1 MHLALPATL
10 AGVAA
15 GILLADAGLGSAVWV
30 AVALGGGGA
39 AAALLVGRPAVAVPL
54 AAVALGLVVG
64 GWRGAMVPMP
74 SGAGSVSG
82 LVGRGEIQIAG
93 RVTDDPR
100 PRAGT
105 QQVVLDRVVVRTGD
119 GRTLPV
125 DGRLL
130 AWLPRSVAPLV
141 SDTVVFRAAVEAP
154 EAFDGFDY
162 PAYLARQGIGGIAR
176 TRTASVLPA
185 SGADLARLAAEL
197 RQTLLRGL
205 NSVIPEP
212 EAALGAGILLG
223 VRSSI
228 APQIQDAFAVAGLTH
243 VVAISG
249 WNIAIVAALVAA
261 AARPLERR
269 RGGRFSAAIA
279 AGATVTG
286 YVLLTGAS
294 PSVVRAALMAAAMLV
309 ARLGGSRA
317 HAASALALAA
327 LVMLLAAPSVLWD
340 VGFQLSGLATAG
352 LIWFAAPLETRF
364 AGWPAWVR
372 EPMALTLAAQLTT
385 LPIVVGNF
393 ERLSLVSP
401 LANIVVVPIVPL
413 VMLACALVAPLGALD
428 AVLHIPLISDA
439 ALFVAGGGAWLTLR
453 AMIVAGQ
460 VAAAVPLASIPLSA
474 PPLLAGAW
482 YPALWWAAR
491 RMGSSE
497 PEAPAGPV
505 PAIPA
510 RSARG
515 GRGASLHRLRVALA
529 TAATQIARPAV
540 GVGALGTLLAV
551 TALIGL
557 PDGRLHVIALDIG
570 QGDAILVRAP
580 SGATLLVDGGPDP
593 ELLLRRLGERLPWWQ
608 RRIDVV
614 LLTHPH
620 EDHVAGLVAVLER
633 YRVGLILEPG
643 HEYPNPTYDR
653 FVSLARAEPDATHA
667 LARAGQLLRLD
678 PVSRLSIVYPSSA
691 DAAAALP
698 DGDINNGSVVA
709 ELRSGRFS
717 ALLTGDAEMPVEE
730 MLLARGAVGA
740 VDLLKVGHHGSTS
753 STGEAFLAAL
763 QPGVALISVGAD
775 NDYGHPHAAT
785 LEHLAAVG
793 GLEVHRT
800 DLEGNVEVVSDG
812 TSYRVQTAAGAGAW
826 RRTGS
831 VRAAAGRVRPPVA
844 STPGSIGPWLSSG
857 DRVCLERRS
866 GSPFRFGGYSCA
878 GGARRHTDT
887 WRSTPSASAPLPG
900 WCSSP
905 SAEWCSPFARP
916 LRVHPERRSGCC
928 FLSALAGGALAAH
941 NIAGGLSDG
950 SFSMPGL
957 VLASFSAGQLAVI
970 ILGAIASR
978 DRSRAEDIEAANA
991 RPGVT
996 PSG

>member
-15 GILLADAGLGSAVWV
+15 GILMADAGLGPV
-30 AVALGGGGA
+30 AFVLAILGVGIAG
-39 AAALLVGRPAVAVPL
+39 AALLIGRPAAAVPL
-54 AAVALGLVVG
+54 TAVVLGLVVG
-64 GWRGAMVPMP
+64 GLRGAALPMP
-74 SGAGSVSG
+74 TGAGSVSG

-105 QQVVLDRVVVRTGD
+105 EQVVLDRVVVRIGD
-119 GRTLPV
+119 GRTWQV

-130 AWLPRSVAPLV
+130 AWLPRSVSPLV

-176 TRTASVLPA
+176 TRAAHVLPA
-185 SGADLARLAAEL
+185 SGTDLARLAAEL
-197 RQTLLRGL
+197 RQALLRGL
-205 NSVIPEP
+205 NAVIPEP

-228 APQIQDAFAVAGLTH
+228 APQVQDAFAAAGLTH

-269 RGGRFSAAIA
+269 RGGRFSAAVA
-279 AGATVTG
+279 AGMTVTG

-327 LVMLLAAPSVLWD
+327 LLMLLAAPSVLWD

-352 LIWFAAPLETRF
+352 LIWFAAPLEARF
-364 AGWPAWVR
+364 ARWPAWVR

-401 LANIVVVPIVPL
+401 LANVVVVPIVPL
-413 VMLACALVAPLGALD
+413 VMLACAVVAPLGALD
-428 AVLHIPLISDA
+428 AAVHVPLVSDA
-439 ALFVAGGGAWLTLR
+439 ALLVTGGSAWLTLR

-460 VAAAVPLASIPLSA
+460 IAAAIPLASISVSA
-474 PPLLAGAW
+474 PPVFAAAW
-482 YPALWWAAR
+482 YPALWWTAR
-491 RMGSSE
+491 RRGPSV

-505 PAIPA
+505 AA
-510 RSARG
+510 RPVREP
-515 GRGASLHRLRVALA
+515 RGAMRYRLRAAAATTATRVARPTALA
-529 TAATQIARPAV
+529 
-540 GVGALGTLLAV
+540 GGLGSLLAV
-551 TALIGL
+551 TALVGL
-557 PDGRLHVIALDIG
+557 PDGRLHVVALDIG

-593 ELLLRRLGERLPWWQ
+593 ELLLRRMGEWLPWWQ

-633 YRVGLILEPG
+633 FRVGLIVEPG
-643 HEYPNPTYDR
+643 RDYPNPTYDR
-653 FVSLARAEPDATHA
+653 FVALAQAEPRAAYA
-667 LARAGQLLRLD
+667 LARAGQVVHLD
-678 PVSRLSIVYPSSA
+678 ATSALSIMYPSPA
-691 DAAAALP
+691 DAAAPLP
-698 DGDINNGSVVA
+698 EGDINNGSIVA
-709 ELRSGRFS
+709 ELGSGGFS
-717 ALLTGDAEMPVEE
+717 ALLTGDAEAPVEKT
-730 MLLARGAVGA
+730 LLARGEVRA
-740 VDLLKVGHHGSTS
+740 VDLLKIGHHGSTS
-753 STGEAFLAAL
+753 SGDAAFLAAL
-763 QPGVALISVGAD
+763 HPRVALISVGAG

-785 LEHLAAVG
+785 LEHLAAIG

-800 DLEGNVEVVSDG
+800 DLEGSVEVITDG
-812 TSYRVQTAAGAGAW
+812 TFYRVLTAAGAGAW
-826 RRTGS
+826 RLTGS
-831 VRAAAGRVRPPVA
+831 DGARAGRVRPP
-844 STPGSIGPWLSSG
+844 TGDGTGSIGPWLCPPSPRPRSS
-857 DRVCLERRS
+857 S
-866 GSPFRFGGYSCA
+866 S
-878 GGARRHTDT
+878 
-887 WRSTPSASAPLPG
+887 RSTCRTGSWSTRAASAAWRPRRRAG
-900 WCSSP
+900 WSRPVWRRIRTSSR
-905 SAEWCSPFARP
+905 SPP
-916 LRVHPERRSGCC
+916 CC
-928 FLSALAGGALAAH
+928 MTST
-941 NIAGGLSDG
+941 S
-950 SFSMPGL
+950 
-957 VLASFSAGQLAVI
+957 
-970 ILGAIASR
+970 
-978 DRSRAEDIEAANA
+978 RSRGNPA
-991 RPGVT
+991 RSTARWPPNG
-996 PSG
+996 

>member
-15 GILLADAGLGSAVWV
+15 GILLADAGLGSA
-30 AVALGGGGA
+30 ALVLMVVGGGTA
-39 AAALLVGRPAVAVPL
+39 AAALLVDRPAVAVPL

-74 SGAGSVSG
+74 AGAGSVSG

-105 QQVVLDRVVVRTGD
+105 QQVVLDRVMVRTGD
-119 GRTLPV
+119 GRTSPV
-125 DGRLL
+125 DGHLL

-141 SDTVVFRAAVEAP
+141 SDTVVFRAEVEAP

-185 SGADLARLAAEL
+185 SGADPARLAAEL

-228 APQIQDAFAVAGLTH
+228 APQIQDSFAAAGLTH

-261 AARPLERR
+261 AARPIERR

-279 AGATVTG
+279 AGMTVTG

-364 AGWPAWVR
+364 ARLPAWVR

-413 VMLACALVAPLGALD
+413 VMLACAVVAPLGVLD
-428 AVLHIPLISDA
+428 AVFHIPLLSDA

-474 PPLLAGAW
+474 PPLLAAAW

-491 RMGSSE
+491 RLGRSV

-505 PAIPA
+505 LA
-510 RSARG
+510 RPVRK
-515 GRGASLHRLRVALA
+515 GRGVSLLQLRAALGA
-529 TAATQIARPAV
+529 AATRAARPGV

-570 QGDAILVRAP
+570 QGDAILVRTA

-608 RRIDVV
+608 RRIDIV

-620 EDHVAGLVAVLER
+620 EDHVAGLVAVLDR
-633 YRVGLILEPG
+633 YRVGIILEPG
-643 HEYPNPTYDR
+643 RDYPNPTYAR
-653 FVSLARAEPDATHA
+653 FVSLARAETGATFA

-678 PVSRLSIVYPSSA
+678 PVSGLSIVYPSSA

-717 ALLTGDAEMPVEE
+717 ALLTGDAELPVEA
-730 MLLARGAVGA
+730 MLLARGAVGD

-753 STGEAFLAAL
+753 SSSEAFLAAL

-785 LEHLAAVG
+785 LEHLSAIP

-800 DLEGNVEVVSDG
+800 DLDGSVEVVSDG
-812 TSYRVQTAAGAGAW
+812 SSYRVQTAAGGGAW
-826 RRTGS
+826 RHNGS
-831 VRAAAGRVRPPVA
+831 HRAVAGRLRPPA
-844 STPGSIGPWLSSG
+844 GGGTGSIGPWLCPPLPRRRSSSG
-857 DRVCLERRS
+857 
-866 GSPFRFGGYSCA
+866 
-878 GGARRHTDT
+878 
-887 WRSTPSASAPLPG
+887 RST
-900 WCSSP
+900 C
-905 SAEWCSPFARP
+905 R
-916 LRVHPERRSGCC
+916 
-928 FLSALAGGALAAH
+928 AG
-941 NIAGGLSDG
+941 SW
-950 SFSMPGL
+950 SMPGASAAWRPRRRGTWSQPARRWIRTSSRSPPCCTTSTSRPPGN
-957 VLASFSAGQLAVI
+957 LARSTARLP
-970 ILGAIASR
+970 LG
-978 DRSRAEDIEAANA
+978 
-991 RPGVT
+991 G
-996 PSG
+996 

>member
-15 GILLADAGLGSAVWV
+15 GILMADAGLGPAVWV
-30 AVALGGGGA
+30 IVAVCSSAGTG
-39 AAALLVGRPAVAVPL
+39 AALLAGKPGVAVPL
-54 AAVALGLVVG
+54 AAVALGLLIG
-64 GWRGAMVPMP
+64 GWRGATLPMP

-100 PRAGT
+100 PRAAT

-119 GRTLPV
+119 GPTLPV

-130 AWLPRSVAPLV
+130 AWLPRSASPLV
-141 SDTVVFRAAVEAP
+141 SDTVVFRAAVVAP

-176 TRTASVLPA
+176 TRTAQLLPA
-185 SGADLARLAAEL
+185 SGADPARLAAAL

-205 NSVIPEP
+205 NTVIPEP

-228 APQIQDAFAVAGLTH
+228 APQVQDAFAAAGLTH

-279 AGATVTG
+279 AGVTVTG

-294 PSVVRAALMAAAMLV
+294 PSVVRAALMAAGMLV

-327 LVMLLAAPSVLWD
+327 LAMLLAAPSVLWD

-364 AGWPAWVR
+364 ARWPAWVR

-401 LANIVVVPIVPL
+401 LANVVVVPIVPL
-413 VMLACALVAPLGALD
+413 VMLACAVVAPLGVLD
-428 AVLHIPLISDA
+428 AVLHLPLLSDA

-453 AMIVAGQ
+453 VMILAGQ
-460 VAAAVPLASIPLSA
+460 VAAALPLASIPVSA
-474 PPLLAGAW
+474 PPLLAVAW
-482 YPALWWAAR
+482 YPGLWWAAR
-491 RMGSSE
+491 RLGRAA

-505 PAIPA
+505 PARPV
-510 RSARG
+510 RK
-515 GRGASLHRLRVALA
+515 GRGVSLHRIRVAA
-529 TAATQIARPAV
+529 AGAATRVARPAV

-570 QGDAILVRAP
+570 QGDAILVRMA

-608 RRIDVV
+608 RRIDIVV
-614 LLTHPH
+614 LTHPH
-620 EDHVAGLVAVLER
+620 EDHVAGLIAVLER

-643 HEYPNPTYDR
+643 RDYPNPTYDR
-653 FVSLARAEPDATHA
+653 FVALARAEPGGTYAI
-667 LARAGQLLRLD
+667 ARAGQTLRLD
-678 PVSRLSIVYPSSA
+678 GVSRLSILYPTSA
-691 DAAAALP
+691 DGAGPLP
-698 DGDINNGSVVA
+698 AGDINNGSVVA
-709 ELRSGRFS
+709 ELRSGDFR

-730 MLLARGAVGA
+730 VLLARGAVGV
-740 VDLLKVGHHGSTS
+740 VDLLKIGHHGSTS

-763 QPGVALISVGAD
+763 RPGVALISVGAD
-775 NDYGHPHAAT
+775 NEYGHPHAAT
-785 LEHLAAVG
+785 LEHLAAVD
-793 GLEVHRT
+793 GLDVYRT
-800 DLEGNVEVVSDG
+800 DLEGSVEVVSDG
-812 TSYRVQTAAGAGAW
+812 TAYRVQTAAGAGAW
-826 RRTGS
+826 RRTDS
-831 VRAAAGRVRPPVA
+831 QHALAGRLPPPAGGGTV
-844 STPGSIGPWLSSG
+844 SIGPWLCPLSPRPPSSSS
-857 DRVCLERRS
+857 RS
-866 GSPFRFGGYSCA
+866 PCRTGSWSMPAASAAWRP
-878 GGARRHTDT
+878 RRHASWSRAAWTRIRT
-887 WRSTPSASAPLPG
+887 SSRSPPSCTTSTSRSLGNPARSTARLPQRG
-900 WCSSP
+900 
-905 SAEWCSPFARP
+905 
-916 LRVHPERRSGCC
+916 
-928 FLSALAGGALAAH
+928 
-941 NIAGGLSDG
+941 
-950 SFSMPGL
+950 
-957 VLASFSAGQLAVI
+957 
-970 ILGAIASR
+970 
-978 DRSRAEDIEAANA
+978 
-991 RPGVT
+991 
-996 PSG
+996 